1 MRKDGLKDL
10 DLYPTDE
17 LVDEVLKR
25 SQMGIFSAAYS
36 VDGKPTS
43 EDYVWNY
50 MGNPLLCSGLAIE
63 LAHKIIREHID
74 LQEEDDEGRTTP

>member
-25 SQMGIFSAAYS
+25 SNMGVFSAVYPI
-36 VDGKPTS
+36 DGNPDKR
-43 EDYVWNY
+43 DYVWNY
-50 MGNPLLCSGLAIE
+50 MGNPIMCSGLAIE
-63 LAHKIIREHID
+63 LAHKITKEHID
-74 LQEEDDEGRTTP
+74 LQEEDDEGRTAP